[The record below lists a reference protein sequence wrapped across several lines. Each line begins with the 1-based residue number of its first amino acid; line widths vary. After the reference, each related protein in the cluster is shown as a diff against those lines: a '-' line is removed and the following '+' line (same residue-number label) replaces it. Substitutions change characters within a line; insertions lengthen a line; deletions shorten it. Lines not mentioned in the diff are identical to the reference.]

1 MFDFS
6 FGELLLCFLIA
17 LVVLGPQRLP
27 GVARAIGRWTGQAKS
42 YMRNLSAELERET
55 QLAEMKKQ
63 LEEVQRTM
71 REHTE
76 AIQKEARENANFV
89 GTELKEIV
97 HEAPSA
103 PAHETAKDSPKP

>member
-6 FGELLLCFLIA
+6 FGELLLCFLVA
-17 LVVLGPQRLP
+17 LIVLGPQRLP
-27 GVARAIGRWTGQAKS
+27 GVARAVGRWTGQAKA

-76 AIQKEARENANFV
+76 AIQKEARENVNFV
-89 GTELKEIV
+89 GTELKEIT
-97 HEAPSA
+97 HEAS
-103 PAHETAKDSPKP
+103 KDLPKP

>member
-17 LVVLGPQRLP
+17 LIVLGPQRLP
-27 GVARAIGRWTGQAKS
+27 GVARAVGRWTGQAKS

-55 QLAEMKKQ
+55 QLADMKKQ
-63 LEEVQRTM
+63 LEDVQRSM

-76 AIQKEARENANFV
+76 AIQKEARESVNFV
-89 GTELKEIV
+89 GTELKEIT
-97 HEAPSA
+97 
-103 PAHETAKDSPKP
+103 HETQTPKDPPQS

>member
-17 LVVLGPQRLP
+17 LIVLGPQRLP

-55 QLAEMKKQ
+55 QLADMKKQ

-76 AIQKEARENANFV
+76 AIQKEARESANFV
-89 GTELKEIV
+89 GTELKEIT
-97 HEAPSA
+97 
-103 PAHETAKDSPKP
+103 HETSKDLPKS

>member
-17 LVVLGPQRLP
+17 LIVLGPQRLP

-42 YMRNLSAELERET
+42 YMRNLTAELERET
-55 QLAEMKKQ
+55 QLSEMKKQ

-76 AIQKEARENANFV
+76 AVQAEARKAGESFR
-89 GTELKEIV
+89 GTELKEEI
-97 HEAPSA
+97 HQTIEAVK
-103 PAHETAKDSPKP
+103 ELPKS

>member
-1 MFDFS
+1 MFEVGFS
-6 FGELLLCFLIA
+6 EIVLCFIVA

-55 QLAEMKKQ
+55 QVAELKKQ
-63 LEEVQRTM
+63 LEDVQRNM

-76 AIQKEARENANFV
+76 AVQEAARKTA
-89 GTELKEIV
+89 GEIGSV
-97 HEAPSA
+97 
-103 PAHETAKDSPKP
+103 TDDIRKP

>member
-6 FGELLLCFLIA
+6 FGEILLCFLIA

-27 GVARAIGRWTGQAKS
+27 GVARAVGRWTGQAKA

-89 GTELKEIV
+89 GTELKEIT
-97 HEAPSA
+97 HEPS
-103 PAHETAKDSPKP
+103 KDLPKS

>member
-1 MFDFS
+1 MFEIGFS
-6 FGELLLCFLIA
+6 EIVLCFIVA

-27 GVARAIGRWTGQAKS
+27 AVARALGRWTGQARA

-63 LEEVQRTM
+63 LEDVQRSM

-76 AIQKEARENANFV
+76 AIQAEARKTAEHV
-89 GTELKEIV
+89 GDIG
-97 HEAPSA
+97 
-103 PAHETAKDSPKP
+103 KDIEKP